1 MANLSITLLK
11 VDTVQS
17 ADLKH
22 STALAHALLNVGI
35 GGQLS
40 KANMLLLKHTEKEQQ
55 CTFQAPQLDS

>member
-1 MANLSITLLK
+1 M
-11 VDTVQS
+11 QS